1 MSVQTL
7 RACVTLQSLLG
18 TYVCTDTPG
27 EFIWQP
33 GTLLQAV
40 TNGCWILLEDI
51 DLAAMDVVSVLIPL
65 LESRTLSVPAHG
77 NVVKAASGFQLF
89 ATQRYTV
96 VYIIIG
102 SYCTCRCN
110 VFFCITAPL
119 SPMQIGIF
127 LF

>member
-1 MSVQTL
+1 MSVQTLSEHVLPCSPYKGHTCMSVQTL

-102 SYCTCRCN
+102 S
-110 VFFCITAPL
+110 
-119 SPMQIGIF
+119 
-127 LF
+127 